1 LDKIRETVRAEAA
14 EEYGAELRAK
24 EKRLDSL
31 VKELAKNSK
40 NEQGGST
47 SVSGADFETLQVLK
61 KEVADVRE
69 EVRETQRPKLEKQ
82 GLSPLKDD
90 DNVQPGDSLA
100 IIDGGTF
107 HKRLCTVTRVK
118 GKKIDVTV
126 TRGRIPFQLSL
137 SRVDLGWPSDDLQKA
152 ESVRRN
158 AVQRGVGGGMLANAA
173 IYGSSSNKKNK
184 KAANQQIKQLAASLS
199 PSSASSSSSS
209 SSSKIKGIRTATNTV
224 DVRGLQ
230 LGEAQEEVLGFLMKT
245 QASKKGAR
253 HVAYIAHGHG
263 TGKDMNV
270 LKNGLRQWF
279 ASGKTPV
286 TDHAPADMEDGGDAY
301 TIVAW
306 GG

>member
-1 LDKIRETVRAEAA
+1 MISRKRRASGEMPSNAGSAAACSRTPRSTDHPRTRKI
-14 EEYGAELRAK
+14 
-24 EKRLDSL
+24 
-31 VKELAKNSK
+31 
-40 NEQGGST
+40 
-47 SVSGADFETLQVLK
+47 
-61 KEVADVRE
+61 
-69 EVRETQRPKLEKQ
+69 
-82 GLSPLKDD
+82 
-90 DNVQPGDSLA
+90 
-100 IIDGGTF
+100 
-107 HKRLCTVTRVK
+107 
-118 GKKIDVTV
+118 
-126 TRGRIPFQLSL
+126 
-137 SRVDLGWPSDDLQKA
+137 
-152 ESVRRN
+152 
-158 AVQRGVGGGMLANAA
+158 
-173 IYGSSSNKKNK
+173 K